1 MNFSLTLPDP
11 SATTH
16 SGPHSATEKLL
27 QLSQDA
33 KIPAS
38 ALYMC
43 RAFCKNVLPP
53 FSGQGSAQAS
63 SGTDSLPP
71 SVFTLPCGAQPGGAG
86 RGGGGPADSSFSV
99 CCAGSVRT
107 GTSPAPRRADS
118 ASEC

>member
-1 MNFSLTLPDP
+1 MNFSLTLQDP

-38 ALYMC
+38 ALYTC
-43 RAFCKNVLPP
+43 WAFCKNVLPP

-71 SVFTLPCGAQPGGAG
+71 SVFVQCTAWGCGQGWGGQ
-86 RGGGGPADSSFSV
+86 ADSLFSV

-107 GTSPAPRRADS
+107 GTLPAPRRADS